1 MMRFLM
7 RIKIY
12 VILSERSESK
22 DLSANGINRIYR
34 ILRCFATFAV
44 LWRNYAY
51 GSAQDDIIWG
61 GLFFAQDDIYFECG
75 MRNAKL
81 RLSLI

>member
-51 GSAQDDIIWG
+51 GSAQDDIYLEHESVIVVAFNS
-61 GLFFAQDDIYFECG
+61 GL
-75 MRNAKL
+75 L
-81 RLSLI
+81 R

>member
-44 LWRNYAY
+44 LWRNCAY
-51 GSAQDDIIWG
+51 GSAQDDIIDVM
-61 GLFFAQDDIYFECG
+61 LRMTFVL
-75 MRNAKL
+75 NAEL
-81 RLSLI
+81 RLSLN